1 PGAGADGYA
10 GAAEFTAD
18 LRVLRDSVSAGEGER
33 VARLLLDP
41 LLRQVET
48 FGFHLHTLDARQ
60 HARVH
65 VRAVEELARGAL
77 IGDGETEGRGDG
89 ETGRRGEGE
98 AEGKGEGTAEA
109 GKLFSPS
116 PRPPLSP
123 SPPLPVPPST
133 PLPRAPSQ

>member
-65 VRAVEELARGAL
+65 ARAVEELARGAL

-89 ETGRRGEGE
+89 ETGGWKDGETGRGGD
-98 AEGKGEGTAEA
+98 GVSS
-109 GKLFSPS
+109 SPAS
-116 PRPPLSP
+116 
-123 SPPLPVPPST
+123 VPPSS
-133 PLPRAPSQ
+133 R